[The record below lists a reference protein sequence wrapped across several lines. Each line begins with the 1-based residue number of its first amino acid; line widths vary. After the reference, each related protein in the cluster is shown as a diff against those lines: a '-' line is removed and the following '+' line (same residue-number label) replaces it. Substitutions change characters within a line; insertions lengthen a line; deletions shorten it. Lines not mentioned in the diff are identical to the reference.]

1 MLFLVFVVVSSF
13 RISVAHC
20 FSISLWTSPSLFEG
34 ICSGL
39 IMTLLTSLCL
49 SWQDQP
55 VWMTKD
61 EAHSVKTM
69 KVTTDVMLPSA
80 DILQSKE
87 VEASI
92 FCTHVLWGLRFS
104 LSSMLSGQSSG
115 QRWAQPSSHGVFN
128 PWLG

>member
-49 SWQDQP
+49 SWQEQP
-55 VWMTKD
+55 VWMSKD

-80 DILQSKE
+80 DILLSKE

-92 FCTHVLWGLRFS
+92 FCTQRVYCGDFGL
-104 LSSMLSGQSSG
+104 
-115 QRWAQPSSHGVFN
+115 V
-128 PWLG
+128 